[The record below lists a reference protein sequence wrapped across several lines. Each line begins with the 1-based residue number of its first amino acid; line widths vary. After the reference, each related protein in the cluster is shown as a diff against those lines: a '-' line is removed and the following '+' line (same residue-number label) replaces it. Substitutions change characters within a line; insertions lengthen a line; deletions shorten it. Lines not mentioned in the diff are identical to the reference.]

1 MDVAVHKYHLAVQL
15 GQMLDHL
22 QHQQSTQCDN
32 NNNGRNGSFL
42 TWLAPVAC
50 NCRIHHVTVSIAT
63 RILIANLGQID
74 LSKVCLINLV
84 YFKMQV

>member
-1 MDVAVHKYHLAVQL
+1 MV
-15 GQMLDHL
+15 
-22 QHQQSTQCDN
+22 STLTTIYVWTIHALYFFYFLN
-32 NNNGRNGSFL
+32 NVFSFL
-42 TWLAPVAC
+42 NKD
-50 NCRIHHVTVSIAT
+50 NCGIHHVTVSIAT